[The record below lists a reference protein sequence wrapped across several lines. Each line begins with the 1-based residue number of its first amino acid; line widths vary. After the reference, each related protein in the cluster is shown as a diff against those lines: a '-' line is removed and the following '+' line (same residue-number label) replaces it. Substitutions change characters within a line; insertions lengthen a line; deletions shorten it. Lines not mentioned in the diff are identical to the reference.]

1 MKNHHHRPH
10 SREARL
16 RLRRR
21 QLHRGA
27 YLLPSL
33 FTIGNILLGFYGFV
47 LGFRGDFDGAA
58 WMLFGAAILDTLDGR
73 IARLTHT
80 ESEFGKQLDSLAD
93 VLTFGAMPVLL
104 AFLWGLHEIGREGW
118 LCCAFFLLATAI
130 RLARFNVQTRT
141 VGSRFFVGLPSP
153 AAAGTI
159 GAVLLVAPSSE
170 GSDWLLA
177 GMTGLLVLSGLLMV
191 STFRY
196 PSFKKIDLRQRWSYR
211 AALGMVAVVLV
222 LVYHPLT
229 FVLLAAW
236 TYAVSGPA
244 LWLWGRLMGR
254 SAKSER
260 RGLTA
265 DASADASADHTAE
278 RGQAFSDSGIEVSGH
293 LPRQQTTSDS

>member
-1 MKNHHHRPH
+1 MKNHRHH
-10 SREARL
+10 SREARQ

-21 QLHRGA
+21 HLHRGA

-58 WMLFGAAILDTLDGR
+58 WMLFFAAILDALDGR

-130 RLARFNVQTRT
+130 RLARFNVQTRS
-141 VGSRFFVGLPSP
+141 VDSRYFVGLPSP
-153 AAAGTI
+153 AAAGTV
-159 GAVLLVAPSSE
+159 GALLLVAPSSE
-170 GSDWLLA
+170 GRDWLLA
-177 GMTGLLVLSGLLMV
+177 VMAALLVLAGLLMV

-229 FVLLAAW
+229 AVLLAA
-236 TYAVSGPA
+236 TSYAASGPA
-244 LWLWGRLMGR
+244 LWLWGRLWGLR
-254 SAKSER
+254 PKSR
-260 RGLTA
+260 TP
-265 DASADASADHTAE
+265 
-278 RGQAFSDSGIEVSGH
+278 Q
-293 LPRQQTTSDS
+293 PTSDA